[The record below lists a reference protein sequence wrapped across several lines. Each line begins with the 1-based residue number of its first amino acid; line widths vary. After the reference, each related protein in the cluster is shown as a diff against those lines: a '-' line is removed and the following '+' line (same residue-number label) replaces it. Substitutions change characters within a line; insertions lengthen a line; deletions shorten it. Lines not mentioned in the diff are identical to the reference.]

1 MMAAP
6 GAAGARGPRRPR
18 PQGGGDPKAFKSQP
32 WVLFDTVV
40 AKSFLLGDT
49 TANGLAVG
57 SQNPAIS
64 SSGEITFFNS
74 GRTRSN
80 YPWYTNLDISGQ
92 LAYGLEVWQIYLALM
107 FPVMPDVGNIGYDIT
122 GEPISPPGTVKL
134 AECIINFGVLQMDL
148 GQEEQMSWPCH
159 RFGAGGGV
167 AQNSSQTSLPSN
179 GMPEGA
185 NVLKLPEPI
194 EMPRTQNLAA
204 KIRLAA
210 EVQTM
215 IGTVAS
221 PGVGQPLSPYSYGI
235 VSTPTVVTLTQPPFA
250 IQLGLVGRR
259 IKKTQYGQIPE

>member
-1 MMAAP
+1 MTMGAP
-6 GAAGARGPRRPR
+6 GRR
-18 PQGGGDPKAFKSQP
+18 GGGAGGGGPNQPKQFKSQP
-32 WVLFDTVV
+32 WVLFDTVA

-49 TANGLAVG
+49 SANGLAVG
-57 SQNPAIS
+57 SQTPAIS
-64 SSGEITFFNS
+64 ASGEITFFNS
-74 GRTRSN
+74 GRTQAT
-80 YPWYTNLDISGQ
+80 YPWYTNLDVSAQ

-134 AECIINFGVLQMDL
+134 AEAIINFGVLQMTL
-148 GQEEQMSWPCH
+148 GQEDQMSWPCH

-179 GMPEGA
+179 GTPEGA

-194 EMPRTQNLAA
+194 EMERTQSLAA

-210 EVQTM
+210 EVQAI
-215 IGTVAS
+215 IGTTAA
-221 PGVGQPLSPYSYGI
+221 PGVGQPLSDYSYGI
-235 VSTPTVVTLTQPPFA
+235 AATPTVVTRAQPPFA

-259 IKKTQYGQIPE
+259 VKKTQYGQLPG